1 MALLSVAGLV
11 SAACSTDP
19 QTSETKQDR
28 VGPGPDLVVTAI
40 SAPPSAQSNF
50 TARITVCNEGDV
62 SSPPTDVLLYAS
74 EDTTLTPG
82 NPPAG
87 DFVLGGSPVS
97 NLEVGACTTVDV
109 QGWSVPG
116 DGNAYLAARVD
127 PMGFV
132 VEGSESNNDFVGALM
147 GFGYGPDLVVQ
158 SISGPPSAQGSFEA
172 RVTVCNQG
180 TADAPSTQV
189 ELYASLD
196 EVLVPM
202 PPMGDFMIGSGPLS
216 NLPAGRCAVAVINA
230 WAPPLPNGAAYLAAR
245 VDPWN
250 GISELIDSNNEAF
263 GALTGFGNGPDL
275 TIASVSGP
283 ASSQGNFTAT
293 VRVCNQGTT
302 DAPGAMVELYASDD
316 DVVVTGPPPSGDFMI
331 GSAWVD
337 STLAGRCR
345 NVSINAWAPPA
356 PDGAL
361 YLAAAVDPQSTVQEL
376 IESNNTR
383 LGALTGFGFGPDLI
397 VTQLSGPPAAEGSF
411 TVQATVCN
419 QGTADAPSTSLALY
433 ATADTT
439 VEFGPP
445 PSGDFMIGNG
455 WVDFLMPGRCRTVS
469 VDAWT
474 PPGAPAQYLAA
485 AVDENDGVQELI
497 ESNNTFLGALTGF
510 GSGQDL
516 VVRGLEAPVAV
527 DGAFTARV
535 TVCNQGTIQSG
546 NGQVFVYSSEDQI
559 LDGGPP
565 SPFGDFILGG
575 NSVPSL
581 YPSACAVVEVQGWSP
596 PTQDGNVYLIAQ
608 VDPDNTLVE
617 LIESNNTFVGALM
630 GVGFGPDL
638 IITGV
643 TGPASASGS
652 FGGQITVCNQGT
664 ADASSTMVELY
675 ASADQVIDPIGPGAP
690 GESDFFVGTTPV
702 PNLPRGVCLTL
713 PFTGFAPP
721 LTGGA
726 YLAARVDAF
735 DAVDELI
742 DTNNEGFSGLIG
754 FGNGPD
760 LVVTTLQV
768 PAAIGGGNG
777 FTAQIT
783 VCNQGTQSSPGAPVE
798 LYGSADRVVTP
809 GPGEDFMIGNTF
821 VDGTEP
827 GQCRTV
833 SINGWGVPL
842 QGEGYVAAVVD
853 PSYFGSN
860 NVIELIESNNTTF
873 SGVVGFGFGPDLVVT
888 AIAAPA
894 SANGPFVAQVT
905 VCNQG
910 TQDAPSATVELF
922 ASTDTALSTLP
933 MPAGDFFIGS
943 MNTDYL
949 QAGAC
954 DVVSINGY
962 PSPQTG
968 AVNLLA
974 RVDGPQSV
982 QELIESNNVS
992 APRLIGM
999 GAGPD
1004 LVVTSIS
1011 GPSSANGSFTTQ
1023 VTVCNQG
1030 TLSSP
1035 AVTVQVYASTDRRLD
1050 TTTPLPYGDA
1060 VLGGASTGT
1069 LNAGQCRSVA
1079 VQSFP
1084 PPLTGGA
1091 YLAARVDAQDNAV
1104 ELIESNNEAFGA
1116 LTGFGF
1122 GPDLVVTNIV
1132 APTGVSG
1139 SFTAQVTVCNRGT
1152 AAGPG
1157 TQVELYATA
1166 DTTLVAQPTPGADFF
1181 LGSGPVNGL
1190 NAGQCQ
1196 TVAVMG
1202 GGPSMVDGAYLAAA
1216 VDSFN
1221 GVSELIESNN
1231 TYLGALT
1238 GFGFGPDLVLT
1249 ALTPNPFV
1257 MPGGLLRVAY
1267 TVCNRGTQP
1276 STPSDVG
1283 FVVASTP
1290 NVVVG
1295 PGAPVFNMPV
1305 AGLAAGACASGTAQ
1319 LGVPMGEGPGYVV
1332 GAADPFG
1339 NTVELIER
1347 NNGRSGTFSVA
1358 FLYCGNGAREATEA
1372 CDDGN
1377 FSSNDGCSATCTIE
1391 YRQPWRE
1398 NVNGTQFTNVAWNYA
1413 MGYHFTP
1420 NTNGFVTQL
1429 GGFFNGTKTV
1439 RLFDRQTGAVLAQA
1453 TVTAANSWGYTS
1465 IPAVAVQAGRS
1476 YTVAVYLAGSGG
1488 SYRSGVQAL
1497 PRTYGNV
1504 RIDGSTYIST
1514 AGTAASARP
1523 TNLITTTMYGQADI
1537 RFSRYQ

>member
-1 MALLSVAGLV
+1 MALLSAAGLV
-11 SAACSTDP
+11 SVACSTDP
-19 QTSETKQDR
+19 QTSESTQDR

-40 SAPPSAQSNF
+40 SAPPSAQSGF

-62 SSPPTDVLLYAS
+62 SSPSTDVFLYAS

-82 NPPAG
+82 NPPTG
-87 DFVLGGSPVS
+87 DLILGGNWVPF
-97 NLEVGACTTVDV
+97 LDVGACTTVDV

-127 PMGFV
+127 PLGSV

-158 SISGPPSAQGSFEA
+158 SISGPPSAQGNFEA

-202 PPMGDFMIGSGPLS
+202 PPMGDFMIGSGPLN

-230 WAPPLPNGAAYLAAR
+230 WAPPLPNGPAYLAAR
-245 VDPWN
+245 VDPWD
-250 GISELIDSNNEAF
+250 GLSELIESNNE
-263 GALTGFGNGPDL
+263 GFGPLMGFGSGPDL
-275 TIASVSGP
+275 IVASVTGP
-283 ASSQGNFTAT
+283 ASTQGNFTAT
-293 VRVCNQGTT
+293 VRVCNQGTI
-302 DAPGAMVELYASDD
+302 DSPGTIVELYATDD
-316 DVVVTGPPPSGDFMI
+316 EVITSGPPPAGDFML

-337 STLAGRCR
+337 STMPGRCR

-361 YLAAAVDPQSTVQEL
+361 YLAAVADPQGMVQEL
-376 IESNNTR
+376 IESNNSR
-383 LGALTGFGFGPDLI
+383 LGALTGFGYGPDLI
-397 VTQLSGPPAAEGSF
+397 VTQLSGPPSADGSF

-419 QGTADAPSTSLALY
+419 QGTADAPSTSLMLY

-439 VEFGPP
+439 VDFGPP
-445 PSGDFMIGNG
+445 PSGDFLIGNG
-455 WVDFLMPGRCRTVS
+455 WVDWLVAGRCRAVS
-469 VDAWT
+469 ISAWT

-485 AVDENDGVQELI
+485 VVDENDGVPELI

-516 VVRGLEAPVAV
+516 VVRGLEAPAAV

-546 NGQVFVYSSEDQI
+546 SGQVYVYSSEDQI

-581 YPSACAVVEVQGWSP
+581 YPSACTVVEVQGWSP

-608 VDPDNTLVE
+608 VDADNVLVE
-617 LIESNNTFVGALM
+617 LIETNNTFVGALM

-638 IITGV
+638 IITGI
-643 TGPASASGS
+643 TGPASAGGS
-652 FGGQITVCNQGT
+652 FTGEVTVCNQGT

-675 ASADQVIDPIGPGAP
+675 ASADRVIDLIGPGAP
-690 GESDFFVGTTPV
+690 VDGDFFAGSTSV
-702 PNLPRGVCLTL
+702 PFVPRGVCLTL
-713 PFTGFAPP
+713 PFTGFAP
-721 LTGGA
+721 TFVGGA
-726 YLAARVDAF
+726 YLAARVDPF

-742 DTNNEGFSGLIG
+742 DTNNEAFSGLIG
-754 FGNGPD
+754 FGYGPD
-760 LVVTTLQV
+760 LVVSAIEV

-783 VCNQGTQSSPGAPVE
+783 VCNQGTQSSPGTQVE
-798 LYGSADRVVTP
+798 LYGSADRTITV
-809 GPGEDFMIGNTF
+809 GPGEDFFINSTF
-821 VDGTEP
+821 VDTTEA

-842 QGEGYVAAVVD
+842 NGEGFVGAVVD
-853 PSYFGSN
+853 PNYGSN
-860 NVIELIESNNTTF
+860 AIVELIESNNTTL

-888 AIAAPA
+888 ALEAPA
-894 SANGPFVAQVT
+894 SANGPFVARVT

-910 TQDAPSATVELF
+910 TQDAPSAMVELF
-922 ASTDTALSTLP
+922 ASTDTTLSTQP

-943 MNTDYL
+943 LSTDYL
-949 QAGAC
+949 QPGAC
-954 DVVSINGY
+954 DVVSINGF

-968 AVNLLA
+968 AVYLLA
-974 RVDGPQSV
+974 RLGGPQSV
-982 QELIESNNVS
+982 PELIESNNVS

-1023 VTVCNQG
+1023 VMVCNQG

-1035 AVTVQVYASTDRRLD
+1035 DVALQVYASTDRRLD

-1060 VLGGASTGT
+1060 VIGGASTGT

-1091 YLAARVDAQDNAV
+1091 YLAARVDAQGNAV

-1122 GPDLVVTNIV
+1122 GPDLVVTNIA
-1132 APTGVSG
+1132 APNSVSG

-1152 AAGPG
+1152 AQGPG

-1166 DTTLVAQPTPGADFF
+1166 DTTLVAQPAPGADFF
-1181 LGSGPVNGL
+1181 LGSGPVNAL

-1196 TVAVMG
+1196 TVAVPAA
-1202 GGPSMVDGAYLAAA
+1202 GPSMMDGAYLAAA

-1221 GVSELIESNN
+1221 SVSELIESNN
-1231 TYLGALT
+1231 TFLGALI
-1238 GFGFGPDLVLT
+1238 GFGFGPDLVVT
-1249 ALTPNPFV
+1249 ALTPDPFV

-1283 FVVASTP
+1283 FVVATTP
-1290 NVVVG
+1290 NAAIG
-1295 PGAPVFNMPV
+1295 PNAPTFPMPV
-1305 AGLAAGACASGTAQ
+1305 AGLAAGACASGSAQ
-1319 LGVPMGEGPGYVV
+1319 LGVPLGEGPGYVV
-1332 GAADPFG
+1332 SAADPFG
-1339 NTVELIER
+1339 SQPELVER
-1347 NNGRSGTFSVA
+1347 NNRRTAAFSVA

-1377 FSSNDGCSATCTIE
+1377 FVSNDGCSATCTIE

-1398 NVNGTQFTNVAWNYA
+1398 NVNGTQVTNVAWNYA

-1453 TVTAANSWGYTS
+1453 TVTAANSWGYTT

-1497 PRTYGNV
+1497 PRTYGNI